1 MTDVCL
7 IGSSDVV
14 LRYELLSRETSR
26 EALSTYDL
34 WEPYENAIALR
45 TVSLGAAVSLV
56 NDLDWYLVRFVDEV
70 LVREP
75 SVDDEEWLSRGLAT
89 EVRNDAVAPADT
101 DRYCKLYGLLEP
113 EDGPPKPVEP
123 LYVQRSDGEL
133 PTYDLRPEVEETMV
147 VRVSEGEF
155 AG

>member
-14 LRYELLSRETSR
+14 LRYELLSRETAR

-34 WEPYENAIALR
+34 WEPYENSLALR
-45 TVSLGAAVSLV
+45 TVSLGAAVSLL
-56 NDLDWYLVRFVDEV
+56 NDLDWYIVRFVDEV

-89 EVRNDAVAPADT
+89 QVRNDAVAPADT
-101 DRYCKLYGLLEP
+101 DQFCKLYGLLEP
-113 EDGPPKPVEP
+113 EEGPPEPVEP
-123 LYVQRSDGEL
+123 LFAQRVDGEL

-147 VRVSEGEF
+147 VRVSEEEF